1 MRILMQNRPDAYER
15 WGGDTTQM
23 VKTAQYM
30 RDLGVEVE
38 ISLESK
44 PDLTAF
50 DIVHIFNI
58 QTIDSSI
65 QQIKNA
71 HKQNKP
77 IALSTIYWDLRQMVN
92 SADYLKFHQSQAVR
106 ALAKIN
112 LKLAKLAVNLHRQM
126 DKPRTK
132 YVLDTAEIL
141 LPNSKAELEILI
153 DVFNNAQ
160 YRDKYVIVP
169 NGIEQIIP
177 ENINEETKAILTR
190 LPEKFLLQAA
200 NFDPGKNQLNLIKAL
215 LDEPEI
221 PIVFAGRGDSNLY
234 GSECKNIANER
245 GNVFFIGE
253 IPHSQMPHIYERAK
267 VHALVSLRESPGLA
281 TLEAAIYGANCEVS
295 KYSPVE
301 EYFGEDAWICDPLDI
316 LSIKKAALNAW
327 NAPHSDNLKN
337 RILKEFT
344 WEKAAKATLE
354 AYKLI
359 INKEK

>member
-1 MRILMQNRPDAYER
+1 MRVLMQNRSDAYER

-23 VKTAQYM
+23 VKTAQYL
-30 RDLGVEVE
+30 RSLGVEVE

-44 PDLTAF
+44 PNLTAF

-65 QQIKNA
+65 LQINNA
-71 HKQNKP
+71 QKQNKP

-92 SADYLKFHQSQAVR
+92 SADYLKFHQSQSVR
-106 ALAKIN
+106 TLAKIS
-112 LKLAKLAVNLHRQM
+112 LKLAKLAVNLHRQK

-132 YVLDTAEIL
+132 YVLDTADIL
-141 LPNSKAELEILI
+141 LPNSKAEVEILI
-153 DVFNNAQ
+153 DVFNNVQ
-160 YRDKYVIVP
+160 YRDKYVVVS

-177 ENINEETKAILTR
+177 EKISEETKAVLSK

-221 PIVFAGRGDSNLY
+221 PIVFAGRGDTNLY
-234 GSECKNIANER
+234 GLECKKIANER

-253 IPHSQMPHIYERAK
+253 ICHSQMPHIYGRAK

-281 TLEAAIYGANCEVS
+281 TLEAAIYGANCVVG

-301 EYFGEDAWICDPLDI
+301 EYFGEDAWVCDPFDTVSI
-316 LSIKKAALNAW
+316 NKAVLSAW
-327 NAPHSDNLKN
+327 NAPHLDKFKN

-354 AYKLI
+354 AYNLI